1 MQKDLHVSSLLDVYG
16 FALSQKQRE
25 LCEYYFNDDLSLAE
39 ISQNEG
45 ITRQCVCDHIK
56 RAEKRLY
63 ELEKQCGYEKK
74 FSSLKALAVSAENGD
89 EIANKQILKIRNTL
103 EKGGAKWLL
112 TIFRINWAEFLKSS
126 EIRGKFPRAM

>member
-1 MQKDLHVSSLLDVYG
+1 MVLKTKRCVPVQKDLHVSSLLDVYG

-89 EIANKQILKIRNTL
+89 EIANKQILKIINTL
-103 EKGGAKWLL
+103 
-112 TIFRINWAEFLKSS
+112 
-126 EIRGKFPRAM
+126 

>member
-63 ELEKQCGYEKK
+63 ELEKQCGYEKN
-74 FSSLKALAVSAENGD
+74 FSSLKALAGPAQNGD
-89 EIANKQILKIRNTL
+89 ESAIKQILKKISTL
-103 EKGGAKWLL
+103 
-112 TIFRINWAEFLKSS
+112 
-126 EIRGKFPRAM
+126 